1 MRYQKIEVKI
11 WNDEKFV
18 TLTEDAKLLFLYLLT
33 CPHSNALGVYV
44 LKLGYIGEDLNW
56 ERGRG
61 FEALSKLLQE
71 GLIAYDKAC
80 SLVFV
85 RNYLNYN
92 KVSNENQFK
101 NVREIFSSLP
111 KSELL
116 QEVSTIL
123 QALAERLDQTFEAPP
138 KQHRSPSEAASK
150 PEAVA
155 VTEAVTDLT
164 NPSFQETKLPSE
176 KEEGMTKLSSLQ
188 EENGVSKDSILYS
201 EPHFKSYEKKI
212 KQVMK
217 YYNNLGLRAQQE
229 FYSGAKRMTELNS
242 PIPEMGSMD
251 MNLLLIKW
259 YDRTVENISP
269 QI

>member
-18 TLTEDAKLLFLYLLT
+18 TLTDDAKLLFLYLLT

-101 NVREIFSSLP
+101 NVREIFFSLP

-116 QEVSTIL
+116 QEVSTVL

-138 KQHRSPSEAASK
+138 KQHR
-150 PEAVA
+150 
-155 VTEAVTDLT
+155 
-164 NPSFQETKLPSE
+164 NQ
-176 KEEGMTKLSSLQ
+176 
-188 EENGVSKDSILYS
+188 
-201 EPHFKSYEKKI
+201 
-212 KQVMK
+212 KQ
-217 YYNNLGLRAQQE
+217 
-229 FYSGAKRMTELNS
+229 
-242 PIPEMGSMD
+242 
-251 MNLLLIKW
+251 
-259 YDRTVENISP
+259 
-269 QI
+269 